1 MKKLYAQLITMTVC
15 LLMVAT
21 TAYGVN
27 TSKTVEQV
35 TGQVTLTDDVDYIV
49 SSATPFADNG
59 IVNIENTEHAV
70 LILLDVKP
78 SKAKSLL
85 ASHVEIGGEKAVVS
99 QNCQLKMY
107 NRGCIIMP
115 YGRDLKPLTVY
126 SETNFQGEECSDFG
140 LESTNGF
147 MNTLSDNQL
156 NNRIRSF
163 RLKRGHMV
171 TFSLKAEGR
180 GYSRCFIAADRDLE
194 VSALPA
200 IMDRS
205 ISSYRV
211 FRWYDAGKPQLAAAG
226 GDAAACN
233 ALNVTSTY
241 SWSAGTDMLPN
252 QECVSHQIY
261 STWPSPS
268 DCGKPTYTCHLK
280 TSNEPRNSSDDHPE
294 DLNAILAAWPDLMR
308 TGMRL
313 CTPSSWDGSDYW
325 NGTGF
330 LKTFLDSIDAR
341 GWRCD
346 VLDMHCYWPE
356 GNFGNLRNWV
366 NAVHRPIWISEWCWG
381 ASWNQNGAFADGVTK
396 TQVRDALQ
404 RICNALNGYDYVER
418 YFYWNG
424 ERDISKVYLNGALT
438 PAGEMY
444 SKLDGGLAYNG
455 KYDYVPKAPEQR
467 DPKDLTVSYDSK
479 NNKASIR
486 WFEYNGEQNEYIHI
500 ECRKSQSDEW
510 TVVADITGIENSG
523 YFTVD
528 DIEAR
533 LGWEFRIVEKDANGR
548 SRATSTVMTA
558 ISDISAGEAVDVD
571 GKTMYIGGNILT
583 NGRFDMGLTTWTN
596 GKGATLDKP
605 WFQTIEAGGS
615 DGGSYLQAYGNGGAD
630 SESALKTVIDIQPGT
645 YYYFA
650 ADASNLTSQNC
661 TFALS
666 SNGQQNDLTIG
677 KLNNTTSKWQTQFF
691 TANSGTYNKAL
702 VTFHTLGSQSQL
714 DNIVICRLFDTPEE
728 ALADGAEAQRKR
740 AQAFKNY
747 TGNAFATVIDNVL
760 ATTDTEPAMDM
771 ARVKQA
777 VDEAIRSYNTIPHFA
792 EVFDDAKQLIAL
804 SLPDDD
810 RLKELCDETEKQML
824 TGAWPSTTWVEQQCQ
839 ALEQAIAEFMPMTEV
854 TGKIQSPD
862 FSNATAT
869 GWETRAGTYRDG
881 TQQQKSDKGRTY
893 WSAVWKIAKENHESE
908 TMAIRQNVSSLMHGL
923 YSLKCIAATDH
934 YCLSDQHAYISNGT
948 DSIVSH
954 LLTTDRL
961 DLPNIADSLRWQ
973 TLSTVPMYIKEGG
986 SIAIGFTGSKQY
998 ADDLAWRQIGNT
1010 SSQGDHREGS
1020 WAATAFRLLYHPLYR
1035 IPTSQGQFGC
1045 ACLPYTVTPS
1055 PAVSFYK
1062 IVAITAD
1069 YDSLCLEPINE
1080 TEAGV
1085 PFMYMANQPDA
1096 TLLEYGE
1103 AVTKTTDGP
1112 GNLRG
1117 FLATSSVTRVPT
1129 GYYWLTNG
1137 VWQKVTASG
1146 SERPHLDSNTG
1157 IMRPFTDRMSKPL
1170 PVVDNWD
1177 GPTVAIQGITD
1188 EEKALMPAGIDTIT
1202 YSDDSKTANATYDLQ
1217 GRKVSN
1223 TKQKKGIFIRN
1234 NKKFIAH

>member
-1 MKKLYAQLITMTVC
+1 MKRLYAQLIAMTVF

-21 TAYGVN
+21 TAFGVN

-35 TGQVTLTDDVDYIV
+35 TGLVTLTDDVDYRV
-49 SSATPFADNG
+49 SSATPFADDG

-85 ASHVEIGGEKAVVS
+85 ASHVQIGGEKAVNG

-115 YGRDLKPLTVY
+115 YARDLKPLTVY
-126 SETNFQGEECSDFG
+126 SETNFQGEACSDFG

-147 MNTLSDNQL
+147 MNTLTDNQL

-180 GYSRCFIAADRDLE
+180 GYGRCFIAADRDLE
-194 VSALPA
+194 VSELPA

-226 GDAAACN
+226 GDATACE

-268 DCGKPTYTCHLK
+268 DCGKPNYTCHLK
-280 TSNEPRNSSDDHPE
+280 TSNEPLNKSDDHPE
-294 DLNAILAAWPDLMR
+294 DLNAILAVWPDLMR

-381 ASWNQNGAFADGVTK
+381 ASWNNNGAFADGVTK
-396 TQVRDALQ
+396 TQVRDALK

-455 KYDYVPKAPEQR
+455 KYDYVPNAPTQR

-479 NNKASIR
+479 NSKATIK
-486 WFEYNGEQNEYIHI
+486 WYEYNGEQNEYIHI

-510 TVVADITGIENSG
+510 TVVADITGIEEAG
-523 YFTVD
+523 YHAVD
-528 DIEAR
+528 NIEAR

-548 SRATSTVMTA
+548 THTTSSVMTA
-558 ISDISAGEAVDVD
+558 ISDINAGEAVDVD
-571 GKTMYIGGNILT
+571 GKVMYIGGNILT
-583 NGRFDMGLTTWTN
+583 NGRFDMGLSTWTN
-596 GKGATLDKP
+596 GKGEAIEKP
-605 WFQTIEAGGS
+605 WFQTINAGGS
-615 DGGSYLQAYGNGGAD
+615 DGGAYLQAYGNGGAD
-630 SESALKTVIDIQPGT
+630 SESALKTVIDLQPGA
-645 YYYFA
+645 YYYFS
-650 ADASNLTSQNC
+650 ADASNLTSKNC

-666 SNGQQNDLTIG
+666 SDGQQSDSSVGT
-677 KLNNTTSKWQTQFF
+677 LNNTTTNWQTQFF
-691 TANSGTYNKAL
+691 TANSGTYSKAL
-702 VTFHTLGSQSQL
+702 VSFHTLGSQSQL
-714 DNIVICRLFDTPEE
+714 DNITICRLFDTAEE
-728 ALADGAEAQRKR
+728 ALADGAAAQRKR
-740 AQAFKNY
+740 AQAFKEY
-747 TGNAFATVIDNVL
+747 ATSFATVIDNVL
-760 ATTDTEPAMDM
+760 ATTDAEPANDM
-771 ARVKQA
+771 VRVKQA
-777 VDEAIRSYNTIPHFA
+777 VDEAIRSYNIAPHFA
-792 EVFDDAKQLIAL
+792 ELLSDAKQLIAL
-804 SLPDDD
+804 SLPGDDS
-810 RLKELCDETEKQML
+810 LKELCEEAEKQIAS
-824 TGAWPSTTWVEQQCQ
+824 GVWPSTTWVEQQCQ
-839 ALEQAIAEFMPMTEV
+839 ALEQAIAEFVPMTEV
-854 TGKIQSPD
+854 AGAVQSPD
-862 FSNATAT
+862 FSGATAT

-881 TQQQKSDKGRTY
+881 TQQQKSSNGQSY
-893 WSAVWKIAKENHESE
+893 WSAVWKIKKEGNENE
-908 TMAIRQNVSSLMHGL
+908 TMAIRQDISKLTHGL
-923 YSLKCIAATDH
+923 YSIECMAATDH
-934 YCLSDQHAYISNGT
+934 YCLSDQHAYMSNGT
-948 DSIVSH
+948 DSIASH
-954 LLTTDRL
+954 LLTTDRF

-973 TLSTVPMYIKEGG
+973 TLYTMPMYIEEGG
-986 SIAIGFTGSKQY
+986 SIAIGFTGSKLN
-998 ADDLAWRQIGNT
+998 AEDLAWRQIGNT
-1010 SSQGDHREGS
+1010 ASQGDHREGS

-1035 IPTSQGQFGC
+1035 VIAAPGQFGC
-1045 ACLPYTVTPS
+1045 ACLPYSVS
-1055 PAVSFYK
+1055 PTSHVGFYQ
-1062 IVAITAD
+1062 IVAITSD
-1069 YDSLCLEPINE
+1069 YSNLCLEPIIE
-1080 TEAGV
+1080 TEPGV
-1085 PFMYMANQPDA
+1085 PFIYLADQANA
-1096 TLLEYGE
+1096 ALMEYGD
-1103 AVTKTTDGP
+1103 AVTQTSDGP

-1129 GYYWLTNG
+1129 GYYQLTDG
-1137 VWQKVTASG
+1137 IWQKVTASG
-1146 SERPHLDSNTG
+1146 SERPHLESNTG
-1157 IMRPFTDRMSKPL
+1157 IMRPFTDRQSNPL
-1170 PVVDNWD
+1170 PVVDNWA

-1188 EEKALMPAGIDTIT
+1188 EEKALMPTGIENVTD
-1202 YSDDSKTANATYDLQ
+1202 SADSKSANTIYDLQ
-1217 GRKVSN
+1217 GRKLTN

-1234 NKKFIAH
+1234 KKKFIAH